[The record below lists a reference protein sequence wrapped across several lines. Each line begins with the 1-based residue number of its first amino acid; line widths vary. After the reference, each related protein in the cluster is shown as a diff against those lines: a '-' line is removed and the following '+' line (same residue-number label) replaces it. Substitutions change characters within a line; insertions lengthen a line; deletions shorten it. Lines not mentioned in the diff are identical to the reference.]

1 MDKPATLIREE
12 LIDDMVGLINNSGLP
27 LFIIEPILK
36 ELYLEVKNGAQQQL
50 ESDKQQYQSFLA
62 KSEAEAAHKND
73 KKNKEDSK

>member
-50 ESDKQQYQSFLA
+50 ESDKQQFHFLA
-62 KSEAEAAHKND
+62 
-73 KKNKEDSK
+73 